1 MRHVPLMPSAVT
13 PGLRILAGFLPA
25 KHRELFLGDLIEE
38 YEQFILPSRS
48 ALGARTWLWQ
58 HAFRAAGHGIRQRI
72 VNGVQWVG
80 RIMGMGG
87 PPAGRK
93 DSGRSQMDIL
103 ITDLRYAF
111 RRLSRSPGFT
121 AVAVISLALG
131 IGANSAI
138 FSIVNALLL
147 RGAPVEDVSSLV
159 EVYTQDSNG
168 YPYATSS
175 YPDYADLRDGNEVF
189 SDVMGYNLF
198 IAQSER
204 EGEIGLTM
212 GELVSGNYFD
222 GLGVHPALGRTF
234 LPEEDVTQGTHPV
247 VVLGHAFWERA
258 YGSDPGAIGKT
269 VYLLQAPYTIVG
281 VAPDGFNGMM
291 PGIVPDMYVPMAMSD
306 QVMRGFGQS
315 RLERRGSRNL
325 FLKARLLPG
334 VTPEQADEFL
344 GAFSTALGSEFPDT
358 NEGRTMSAIPS
369 QDVSIHPLVDKALV
383 PAATLLLVVVGLV
396 LLIACANLASF
407 LLARGADRRKE
418 IAVRLAMGA
427 KRRVLVRQLLT
438 ETMLLSVIGGVG
450 GIALAN
456 WTIALLMSFQPPIPI
471 PINLDLSLDRTVLV
485 FTIAVSVAAGLI
497 FGLVPALQS
506 TNPDVAPTLRDEAG
520 ATTGSRRRW
529 SLRNGLVVGQVALS
543 FVLLIGA
550 GLFVRSLQ
558 KAQTID
564 PGFDTSAA
572 AIVWPNLEMSLVQ
585 EDEGRILQQEMVA
598 RVSSIP
604 GVTGVALVSRMP
616 LGAGIQT
623 TGALP
628 EGVEAPEGRE
638 TLDIDDTNV
647 DAAYFE
653 LMSVPILR
661 GRNFNTGDVPESEPV
676 AIVSEAFVRAYWPGE
691 TGLGKTIEN
700 GGRTFRVVGVARDTK
715 VRTLGEAPRPFFYR
729 NAMQLYSPAVYFV
742 VRGTSPAPQLVVQ
755 TRASIKEVL
764 DDVVF
769 LQAQTMQEHLSL
781 MLYLPRMAALL
792 LAVFGGLALSLS
804 GIGLYGLVSYSV
816 ARRTREVGV
825 RMSLGADRVQVVR
838 MVVGGG
844 MKLVAA
850 GGVIG
855 IGLAAMVTWLL
866 ARFLYGIGSMDVA
879 TFVLIPVLLVG
890 VALVA
895 AYIPARRASLV
906 NPVDALRSE

>member
-1 MRHVPLMPSAVT
+1 
-13 PGLRILAGFLPA
+13 
-25 KHRELFLGDLIEE
+25 
-38 YEQFILPSRS
+38 
-48 ALGARTWLWQ
+48 
-58 HAFRAAGHGIRQRI
+58 
-72 VNGVQWVG
+72 
-80 RIMGMGG
+80 
-87 PPAGRK
+87 
-93 DSGRSQMDIL
+93 MDIL

-111 RRLSRSPGFT
+111 RRLTRSPGFT
-121 AVAVISLALG
+121 AVAVLSLALG

-147 RGAPVEDVSSLV
+147 RGAPVEDVGSLV
-159 EVYTQDSNG
+159 EVYTEDSNG

-189 SDVMGYNLF
+189 SDVIGYNTF

-204 EGEIGLTM
+204 EDEIDLTM
-212 GELVSGNYFD
+212 GELVSGNYFQA
-222 GLGVHPALGRTF
+222 LGVHASLGRTF
-234 LPEEDVTQGTHPV
+234 LPEEDVTAGTHPV

-258 YGSDPGAIGKT
+258 FGSDPAVLGRTIH
-269 VYLLQAPYTIVG
+269 LLQAPYTIVG

-291 PGIVPDMYVPMAMSD
+291 PGIVPDMYVPLAMSD
-306 QVMRGFGQS
+306 HVMRAFGQS

-334 VTPEQADEFL
+334 VTPDQAGEFL
-344 GAFSTALGSEFPDT
+344 AAFSTALGEEYPDT
-358 NEGRTMSAIPS
+358 NEGRTMSAIATS
-369 QDVSIHPLVDKALV
+369 DVSIHPLVDKALV

-438 ETMLLSVIGGVG
+438 ETLLLSVIGGVG

-456 WTIALLMSFQPPIPI
+456 WTVALLMSFQPPIPI
-471 PINLDLSLDRTVLV
+471 PINLDLSLDRTVLMY
-485 FTIAVSVAAGLI
+485 TMGVSVAAGLL
-497 FGLVPALQS
+497 FGLLPALQS

-529 SLRNGLVVGQVALS
+529 SLRNGLVIGQVALS
-543 FVLLIGA
+543 FVLLIGS
-550 GLFVRSLQ
+550 GLFLRSLQ

-564 PGFDTSAA
+564 PGFDTGAA

-585 EDEGRILQQEMVA
+585 EEEGRILQQEMVA
-598 RVSSIP
+598 RVAALP
-604 GVTGVALVSRMP
+604 GVTGVAIVSRMP
-616 LGAGIQT
+616 LGASIQT

-628 EGVEAPEGRE
+628 EGAEPPEGKDNI
-638 TLDIDDTNV
+638 DIDHTNV
-647 DAAYFE
+647 DAAYFAV
-653 LMSVPILR
+653 MGVPILS
-661 GRNFNTGDVPESEPV
+661 GRNFNSGDVPESEPV
-676 AIVSEAFVRAYWPGE
+676 AIVSEAFVNTYWPGE
-691 TGLGKTIEN
+691 SGVGRTIES
-700 GGRTFRVVGVARDTK
+700 GGTTFRVVGVARDTK
-715 VRTLGEAPRPFFYR
+715 VRTLGESPRPFFYR
-729 NAMQLYSPAVYFV
+729 NANQRYSPFAYFV
-742 VRGTSPAPQLVVQ
+742 VRGTLPSPQLLVQ

-764 DDVVF
+764 PDVVF
-769 LQAQTMQEHLSL
+769 MQAQTMKEHLSL

-792 LAVFGGLALSLS
+792 LAVFGGLALTLS

-825 RMSLGADRVQVVR
+825 RMSLGADRLQVVR

-844 MKLVAA
+844 MRLVAA
-850 GGVIG
+850 GGLIG
-855 IGLAAMVTWLL
+855 MLLAATVTWLL

-879 TFVLIPVLLVG
+879 TFVVIPVLLAG
-890 VALVA
+890 VALMA
-895 AYIPARRASLV
+895 AYIPARRASRV
-906 NPVDALRSE
+906 NPVDALRSD